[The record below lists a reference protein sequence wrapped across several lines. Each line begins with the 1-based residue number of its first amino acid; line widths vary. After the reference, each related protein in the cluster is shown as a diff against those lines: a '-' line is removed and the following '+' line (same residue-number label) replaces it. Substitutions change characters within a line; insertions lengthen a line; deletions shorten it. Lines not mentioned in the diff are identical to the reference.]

1 MDYQNGNF
9 PLGLAAT
16 GLIGDDLNISNR
28 ALSEAEK
35 EELIFKYKDA
45 ESEKEKE
52 RIKDA
57 VSDDDEM
64 RNIFSGPS
72 IG

>member
-16 GLIGDDLNISNR
+16 GLIGDDLNIGNR

-45 ESEKEKE
+45 ESAKEKE

-57 VSDDDEM
+57 VFDDDEM

>member
-9 PLGLAAT
+9 PLGLAAA
-16 GLIGDDLNISNR
+16 GLIGDDLDIGNH

-52 RIKDA
+52 RIRDA
-57 VSDDDEM
+57 ASNDEEM
-64 RNIFSGPS
+64 RAIFRGPG

>member
-1 MDYQNGNF
+1 MDYQNDNF
-9 PLGLAAT
+9 PLGLAAA
-16 GLIGDDLNISNR
+16 GLLGDELHLGSR

-45 ESEKEKE
+45 ESDKEKE
-52 RIKDA
+52 RIRDA
-57 VSDDDEM
+57 ASEDDEM
-64 RNIFSGPS
+64 RNLFNGPS

>member
-9 PLGLAAT
+9 PLGLAAA
-16 GLIGDDLNISNR
+16 GLIGDDLDIGNR

-45 ESEKEKE
+45 DSEKEKE
-52 RIKDA
+52 RIRDA
-57 VSDDDEM
+57 ASDDDEM
-64 RNIFSGPS
+64 RNIFNGPS

>member
-9 PLGLAAT
+9 PLGLAAA
-16 GLIGDDLNISNR
+16 GLIGDDLDIGNR

-45 ESEKEKE
+45 ESEREKE
-52 RIKDA
+52 RIRDTA
-57 VSDDDEM
+57 SDDDEM
-64 RNIFSGPS
+64 RSIFSGPS